1 MRPIKN
7 FANIY
12 VHHTYT
18 STIIPIKMNI
28 ALQLYNQFGKGKKT
42 KCWPKNNKETNTRGT
57 IM

>member
-7 FANIY
+7 IANIY

-28 ALQLYNQFGKGKKT
+28 ALQLYNQFGNGKKQNVDQKIT
-42 KCWPKNNKETNTRGT
+42 KKQIHGEL
-57 IM
+57 

>member
-7 FANIY
+7 IANIY

-28 ALQLYNQFGKGKKT
+28 ALQLYNQFGNGKKKQNFDQKT
-42 KCWPKNNKETNTRGT
+42 KKQMHGGQ
-57 IM
+57 

>member
-7 FANIY
+7 IANIY

-28 ALQLYNQFGKGKKT
+28 ALQLYNQFGNGKKKQILT
-42 KCWPKNNKETNTRGT
+42 KKKIKKQMHGGQ
-57 IM
+57 